1 MYFQDPLLRPA
12 ELESLYDVYNLYF
25 QINIVVFPYIM
36 KFENH
41 MLKFVLE
48 RHLCFYVFV
57 FLPLTY
63 FPYCIFVVFQFFDI
77 FGSLNII

>member
-57 FLPLTY
+57 FLPLTC